1 MKWIEKSIKGPIIIY
16 RGGGNTQWANNKQ
29 DFFVGICEYIY
40 FRQRQSLQ
48 KVRLHFLYSA
58 VIGTQNWTITS
69 PILQPLGHAVSLL
82 CDYSI
87 SIVEFIFSPASNILG
102 VTVYS
107 IHTRSSSADICLSHV
122 VRDLFFWWSYCNF
135 RRYKRQLWK
144 GTFVG
149 APVRKNYNLREND

>member
-16 RGGGNTQWANNKQ
+16 RGGIHNGQIINRTSSLE
-29 DFFVGICEYIY
+29 FCEYIY